1 MYSENP
7 LLFFVAMPIIITWF
21 LLDLVRKI
29 SIKLRLF
36 AVPNERSSHKKI
48 IPATG
53 GVALCISWLFII
65 FINVLFSGNEY
76 QTELYFYGIAGVI
89 ITIIGFYDDMNEIPS
104 YMKLFMQIFVF
115 YIITFG
121 EHALI
126 NSFHGLFGIYE
137 LSEIESIIF
146 SLFVFIVIVNAINL
160 VDGIDGLSASLS
172 LFFIVITTY
181 FYFIYDYYYFGLLIS
196 FCFSLLVFIYFNM
209 SKSKKIFLG
218 DTGSLGLGLTI
229 AVLSLGWLNTSHLLN
244 NTLPLNHALFVVLM
258 LAYPL
263 LDVIRIFIIRIYNG
277 KSFMSA
283 DRNHIHH
290 KLINIGL
297 SHKSS
302 VLLIIFFQSIILGFN
317 IMVIPDFNF
326 HYQILINAAIITGL
340 LLFLYKIPN
349 KN

>member
-1 MYSENP
+1 MYNDNP
-7 LLFFVAMPIIITWF
+7 ILFLIAMPVITTWF
-21 LLDLVRKI
+21 LLDIVRKT

-36 AVPNERSSHKKI
+36 AVPNERSSHDKI
-48 IPATG
+48 IPTTG

-76 QTELYFYGIAGVI
+76 QTELYYYAIAGVI
-89 ITIIGFYDDMNEIPS
+89 ISIVGFYDDMNEIPS
-104 YMKLFMQIFVF
+104 LVKLLMQIFVF

-121 EHALI
+121 DNALI

-137 LSEIESIIF
+137 LSEIESLIF
-146 SLFVFIVIVNAINL
+146 SLFVYVVIVNAINL

-172 LFFIVITTY
+172 LFFISTTAY
-181 FYFIYDYYYFGLLIS
+181 FYFINDYYYFGLLIS
-196 FCFSLLVFIYFNM
+196 FCFSLLVFIFFNT

-229 AVLSLGWLNTSHLLN
+229 AVLSLGWLNTNHQLSN
-244 NTLPLNHALFVVLM
+244 SLPLNHALFVVLI

-263 LDVIRIFIIRIYNG
+263 LDVIRVFIIRTYNG
-277 KSFMSA
+277 KSFMSP

-290 KLINIGL
+290 KLVDIGL
-297 SHKSS
+297 SHKLAVIVILFSQTTI
-302 VLLIIFFQSIILGFN
+302 LIFN
-317 IMVIPDFNF
+317 ILVISEINL
-326 HYQILINAAIITGL
+326 HYQILINAVIITGL
-340 LLFLYKIPN
+340 LLFLYRVPS